1 MVLSLIFL
9 GLIVAIVLIQA
20 PEGLF
25 SSLIMTVLT
34 ICCAAFAFGSYE
46 WLATKFLAGLW
57 QPDLAHPISLAV
69 LFGVPLLIFRLICDK
84 FIRRSCLLPSL
95 VDKIGGG
102 VCSFITA
109 MIMVGVAAVAIQM
122 IPIGPSLLGF
132 SRFDVALPDVSD
144 NPPVLAAS
152 DRGLWLAPD
161 RFAVGT
167 AAVLSNGVF
176 SGRMS
181 FTQDHPD
188 LVQAAGWDNT
198 GKSEMSRYAPP
209 GSISVEATQPLEVV
223 FRLVPGNKKNSQPD
237 QYEPIPPQS
246 GDEFHV
252 VRVKL
257 KASARDSHKS
267 HIFTLRQF
275 RLVGDVHGEVEQYFP
290 IATKQA
296 ADDQAVDRY
305 VSVTRKGGKD
315 WPDVDTPMSPPDNSG
330 GVVDVVF
337 ELPTGFKPHFIEY
350 KRAARANVSFA
361 KPQPKSTGAN
371 AAPTPKPSTKTASAA
386 TEPKREPHRR
396 SPRPEPRHEAP
407 KPATTAAPTK
417 STGNGGGRTRAFK
430 AIASKSFFGN
440 KLPFELRSY
449 RGMSNVEVS
458 RGALSNGHLIADA
471 KQPETG
477 GDEPVSTFW
486 VPEDKRLLQLN
497 VGHLKAGSVLGKA
510 MSFAVTTVQNYVV
523 MDENGKPYKII
534 GKYALAKVNGEDVFE
549 VEYFPEQA
557 GTIGGVGKFSRINER
572 GLKKDDEIVFLFLID
587 PGQKIV
593 RFTTGGS
600 ANQAD
605 DLRAENL
612 VAPK

>member
-9 GLIVAIVLIQA
+9 GLIVAIILIQA

-25 SSLIMTVLT
+25 SSLVMTVLT

-46 WLATKFLAGLW
+46 WLATKYLAGLW

-132 SRFDVALPDVSD
+132 SRFDVALSD
-144 NPPVLAAS
+144 ESDTPPVLEAS

-161 RFAVGT
+161 KFAVGT

-176 SGRMS
+176 SGRVPL
-181 FTQDHPD
+181 TQDHPD

-198 GKSEMSRYAPP
+198 GKPEMSRYAPP
-209 GSISVEATQPLEVV
+209 GSISVDSTLPLEVV
-223 FRLVPGNKKNSQPD
+223 FRLVPGNKQKSQPD
-237 QYEPIPPQS
+237 EYEPIPPKA
-246 GDEFHV
+246 GHEFHV

-257 KASARDSHKS
+257 KASASDSHKS
-267 HIFTLRQF
+267 HIFSLRQF
-275 RLVGDVHGEVEQYFP
+275 RLVGDVHGEIEQYFP

-296 ADDQAVDRY
+296 AEDHAVERY
-305 VSVTRKGGKD
+305 VSVTKKGGKD
-315 WPDVDTPMSPPDNSG
+315 WPDVDTPMSPLDNSNDM
-330 GVVDVVF
+330 VDVVF
-337 ELPTGFKPHFIEY
+337 ELPTGFKPRFIEY

-361 KPQPKSTGAN
+361 KPERKSTGAD
-371 AAPTPKPSTKTASAA
+371 AGTTPKRRAKTASAA
-386 TEPKREPHRR
+386 TEPKPEPPPR
-396 SPRPEPRHEAP
+396 SPRHAPRHEPA
-407 KPATTAAPTK
+407 KPATTSAPSE
-417 STGNGGGRTRAFK
+417 STGNVGGRTRAFGT
-430 AIASKSFFGN
+430 IAGKSFFGN
-440 KLPFELRSY
+440 KLPFELRFY

-477 GDEPVSTFW
+477 DEPVSTFQ

-549 VEYFPEQA
+549 VEYFP
-557 GTIGGVGKFSRINER
+557 GPSGSIGGLGKFSRINER
-572 GLKKDDEIVFLFLID
+572 ELKKGDEIVFLFLID

-593 RFTTGGS
+593 RFTTGGA

-605 DLRAENL
+605 NLRAENL